1 MIILENE
8 GHEIVFTFGD
18 HNVLI
23 KESFAAGHPVY
34 ANEVEKILTEQEADE
49 YIGKLI
55 RLGYQ
60 RGN

>member
-1 MIILENE
+1 MVIILENE
-8 GHEIVFTFGD
+8 GHEVVFTFGD
-18 HNVLI
+18 HNVLV
-23 KESFAAGHPVY
+23 KEQLNAEEHS
-34 ANEVEKILTEQEADE
+34 NEMIMNVPEADA